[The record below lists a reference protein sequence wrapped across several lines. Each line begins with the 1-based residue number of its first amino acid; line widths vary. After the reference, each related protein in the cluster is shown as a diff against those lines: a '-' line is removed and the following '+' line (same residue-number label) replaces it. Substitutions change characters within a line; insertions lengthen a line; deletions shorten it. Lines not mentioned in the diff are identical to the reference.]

1 MTLSLG
7 TESLPLKYLLCTQ
20 EKVCK
25 QMVTTECQ
33 KRAVDRQVQELES
46 LAEASNAAWAV
57 TEGFLKEVTSE
68 QNWSEEAR
76 KSISGRNRRVRLG
89 CGGGESGIA
98 GNHRFPAMAGNQG
111 DGEGT
116 QAWRSAISIF

>member
-1 MTLSLG
+1 MLYIVTVSLG
-7 TESLPLKYLLCTQ
+7 TESLPLKCSPCTQ

-33 KRAVDRQVQELES
+33 KRAVDRQAQGLES
-46 LAEASNAAWAV
+46 LAAWAV
-57 TEGFLKEVTSE
+57 TEGFLKEVTPE

-76 KSISGRNRRVRLG
+76 KSISGRKRLG

-98 GNHRFPAMAGNQG
+98 GNHRFQPRQETREMMMGRRPGGQP
-111 DGEGT
+111 
-116 QAWRSAISIF
+116 

>member
-76 KSISGRNRRVRLG
+76 KSISGRKPGR
-89 CGGGESGIA
+89 
-98 GNHRFPAMAGNQG
+98 
-111 DGEGT
+111 
-116 QAWRSAISIF
+116 W